1 MSAASVVII
10 QRQIEDT
17 SRPEL
22 TRTAT
27 FAIYDLVMTESRQ
40 CFCPVREA
48 VHSRFHSREF
58 HVSCLV
64 FGVSVVSGQNPKS

>member
-40 CFCPVREA
+40 CLPGA
-48 VHSRFHSREF
+48 
-58 HVSCLV
+58 
-64 FGVSVVSGQNPKS
+64 GSGAFSISQS